1 MEDQFQMVKTWRGYI
16 LVSSCLLPSSSAER
30 ARIYPD
36 YLDNNHA
43 HTARD
48 ATPVAQNQVA
58 QEGNPQ
64 LPTPN
69 PYHRYITQV
78 PSARDLRY
86 EKSLLGTPA
95 ESRFAAA
102 SERFVEPDKMSQSI
116 PTRHDEAVH
125 SPDSLQPAVPSWKRS
140 SRDWEHGSRTSSGES
155 TSSASPAPFPK
166 TTQPAPATPLSRRDC
181 CTRQNRSGPVP
192 APPSASSSSLSGT
205 PRLEVRP
212 KQRLS
217 NGSIEDAGCS

>member
-1 MEDQFQMVKTWRGYI
+1 MEDQFQIVKTWRGYI

-36 YLDNNHA
+36 YLDSDA

-48 ATPVAQNQVA
+48 ATPVTQNQIA

-69 PYHRYITQV
+69 PYHCRYMTQV
-78 PSARDLRY
+78 PSPRDLRY
-86 EKSLLGTPA
+86 EKGLLGTPG
-95 ESRFAAA
+95 ESRLAAA

-125 SPDSLQPAVPSWKRS
+125 SPDSLQTAVPSWKRS

-155 TSSASPAPFPK
+155 TSSTSPAPFSK
-166 TTQPAPATPLSRRDC
+166 AAQPAPATPLGSRDC
-181 CTRQNRSGPVP
+181 YTSQSRSEPVP

-212 KQRLS
+212 RRRLS
-217 NGSIEDAGCS
+217 NDSIEDADCS

>member
-1 MEDQFQMVKTWRGYI
+1 MEDQFQIVKTWRGYI

-64 LPTPN
+64 LPTPS
-69 PYHRYITQV
+69 PYHCYITQV
-78 PSARDLRY
+78 PSPRDLRY
-86 EKSLLGTPA
+86 EKGLLGTPG
-95 ESRFAAA
+95 ESRMAAA

-125 SPDSLQPAVPSWKRS
+125 SPDSLQPAVPSWKRG

-155 TSSASPAPFPK
+155 TSSASPAPFSK
-166 TTQPAPATPLSRRDC
+166 TTQPAPATPLGSRDC
-181 CTRQNRSGPVP
+181 CTSQNWSRPVP
-192 APPSASSSSLSGT
+192 APPSASSPSLSGT

-212 KQRLS
+212 KRRLS
-217 NGSIEDAGCS
+217 NGSIEDAGSS

>member
-1 MEDQFQMVKTWRGYI
+1 MEDQFQLVKTWRGYI

-69 PYHRYITQV
+69 PYHCYITQV
-78 PSARDLRY
+78 PSRDLQY
-86 EKSLLGTPA
+86 EKGLLGTPG

-102 SERFVEPDKMSQSI
+102 RYFKGKQF
-116 PTRHDEAVH
+116 TCT
-125 SPDSLQPAVPSWKRS
+125 
-140 SRDWEHGSRTSSGES
+140 SRLTLLVV
-155 TSSASPAPFPK
+155 SASWN
-166 TTQPAPATPLSRRDC
+166 L
-181 CTRQNRSGPVP
+181 TR
-192 APPSASSSSLSGT
+192 
-205 PRLEVRP
+205 
-212 KQRLS
+212 
-217 NGSIEDAGCS
+217 